1 MSAMSRGQAPSQV
14 PAVAEGVKQP
24 DEGAL
29 FRGSKSYAVQVPL
42 GVEGI
47 LIEVDEKGHRD
58 RHCGGQHAGRRVGK
72 PCPGPICQG
81 SHAHPFSSG
90 LPTTERRAPRSA
102 APAASVDR
110 GADGPRRMRGS
121 R

>member
-29 FRGSKSYAVQVPL
+29 FRGSKSYAVQAVPL

-47 LIEVDEKGHRD
+47 LM
-58 RHCGGQHAGRRVGK
+58 